1 MVISFGAPQVWLEL
15 AQVLEDPEWTEMLGE
30 FGWFYSLSPERK
42 AEESNGVLT
51 EPHFAWPM
59 FASTMMAFAGRVR
72 NDQAI
77 SQRAWHLLL
86 DNDKSGI
93 PLPIEATIEA
103 ATTWKK
109 IKEMPWVSTNVLSQ
123 WGLNTICCLALIG
136 AELEEENEWKQ
147 Q

>member
-1 MVISFGAPQVWLEL
+1 
-15 AQVLEDPEWTEMLGE
+15 
-30 FGWFYSLSPERK
+30 
-42 AEESNGVLT
+42 
-51 EPHFAWPM
+51 M

-77 SQRAWHLLL
+77 SQRAWQLLL
-86 DNDKSGI
+86 DNDNSGV

-103 ATTWKK
+103 ATTWEK

>member
-77 SQRAWHLLL
+77 SQRAWQLCLIMTNRVFHCRSKRPLKQRQRGK
-86 DNDKSGI
+86 NKKCRGYRPMCWHSG
-93 PLPIEATIEA
+93 
-103 ATTWKK
+103 
-109 IKEMPWVSTNVLSQ
+109 V
-123 WGLNTICCLALIG
+123 
-136 AELEEENEWKQ
+136 
-147 Q
+147 

>member
-1 MVISFGAPQVWLEL
+1 
-15 AQVLEDPEWTEMLGE
+15 MLGE

-77 SQRAWHLLL
+77 SQRAWQLLL
-86 DNDKSGI
+86 DNDKSGV

-109 IKEMPWVSTNVLSQ
+109 NKRNAVGIDQCVGTVGSKYDLLFSTDRSGVR
-123 WGLNTICCLALIG
+123 GG
-136 AELEEENEWKQ
+136 E
-147 Q
+147 

>member
-1 MVISFGAPQVWLEL
+1 MMVSFGAPQVWLEL

-42 AEESNGVLT
+42 QKNQTGTDGTSFCLANVCVDDDGLCW
-51 EPHFAWPM
+51 A
-59 FASTMMAFAGRVR
+59 RVR

-77 SQRAWHLLL
+77 SQRAWQLLL
-86 DNDKSGI
+86 DNDKSGV

-109 IKEMPWVSTNVLSQ
+109 
-123 WGLNTICCLALIG
+123 
-136 AELEEENEWKQ
+136 
-147 Q
+147 